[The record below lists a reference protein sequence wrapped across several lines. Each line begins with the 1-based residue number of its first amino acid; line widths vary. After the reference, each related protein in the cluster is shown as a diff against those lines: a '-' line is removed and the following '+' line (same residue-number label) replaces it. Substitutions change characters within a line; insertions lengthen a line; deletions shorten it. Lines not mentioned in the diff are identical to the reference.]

1 MINIINII
9 IVITNWNNINIVSQK
24 LPSSWVES
32 TLILTLLCAP
42 IRARY
47 CSIVTPIRAKCSI
60 YILQGCID
68 QTLIGILFSEN
79 TMAPVVNS
87 HQYASKIESIHYKPT
102 SQNVIKL
109 NIQIL
114 NFHTYLDFVDL
125 YIGEQRGLGT
135 RHRYLGQD

>member
-68 QTLIGILFSEN
+68 QMLIGIVFSEN

-87 HQYASKIESIHYKPT
+87 HQYAPKIEST
-102 SQNVIKL
+102 LQ
-109 NIQIL
+109 
-114 NFHTYLDFVDL
+114 TYVTKRHKNEHPNMKFSHISRFRWL

-135 RHRYLGQD
+135 RHR